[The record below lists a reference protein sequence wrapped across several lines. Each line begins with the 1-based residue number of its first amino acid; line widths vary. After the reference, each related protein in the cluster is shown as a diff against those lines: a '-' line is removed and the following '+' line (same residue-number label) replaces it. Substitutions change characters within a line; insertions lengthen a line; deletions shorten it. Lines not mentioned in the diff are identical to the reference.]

1 MDVPAVFMIDAN
13 LYLTFVAA
21 CIAVVIVPGP
31 TVTVI
36 IANSIRSGPWAGL
49 ANVAGTQLG
58 LALTLLVLAFGL
70 SAVIAFVGEA
80 FVWIKLIG
88 AAYLIWLGFSLW
100 RSKGSLANIESA
112 RQKTTFKRMFL
123 QGFFVV
129 LANPKSLFFF
139 GVFIPQFID
148 PTRNAITQT
157 LILGGTFM
165 AVATF
170 LDGMYAVL
178 AGGAGQMLTR
188 ARVRM
193 LERVSG
199 TLLIAG
205 GVWMAFQKR
214 S

>member
-1 MDVPAVFMIDAN
+1 MIDGN

-36 IANSIRSGPWAGL
+36 IANSMRSGAWAGL

-80 FVWIKLIG
+80 FIWIKLIG
-88 AAYLIWLGFSLW
+88 AAYLIWIGISLW
-100 RSKGSLANIESA
+100 RSKKSLGQVESA
-112 RQKTTFKRMFL
+112 REKTTFKRMFF
-123 QGFFVV
+123 QGFLVV

-148 PTRNAITQT
+148 PTQDAVMQT

-165 AVATF
+165 AVATL
-170 LDGMYAVL
+170 LDGGYAVL
-178 AGGAGQMLTR
+178 AARAGRLLTAGR
-188 ARVRM
+188 IRI

-199 TLLIAG
+199 TLLISG
-205 GVWMAFQKR
+205 GIWMAFQKR
-214 S
+214 A